1 MITYQVEQYTS
12 AIDEM
17 KVLYQDHWEE
27 IAGDKDIIKLNPN
40 YEAYLQMDKV
50 GVLHLV
56 TVRDEDLLVGYHL
69 SFISPHLHYVDSL
82 TAFTDIF
89 FLKKEYRK
97 GRVGINLFKYMEHS
111 LRAKGVQKIYMGTK
125 LKHDIGRILEHLNY
139 IPIERLYTKIL
150 KE

>member
-1 MITYQVEQYTS
+1 MITYQVEQYNS

-17 KVLYQDHWEE
+17 KELYLDHWEE

-40 YEAYLQMDKV
+40 YELYTQMAKL
-50 GVLHLV
+50 GFIHLV
-56 TVRDEDLLVGYHL
+56 TVRDEECLVGYHL
-69 SFISPHLHYVDSL
+69 SLVYPHMHYKDSL

-97 GRVGINLFKYMEHS
+97 GRIGINLFKYMEHS

-125 LKHDIGRILEHLNY
+125 LKHDIGNLLERLGY
-139 IPIERLYTKIL
+139 TPIERLYTKIL

>member
-17 KVLYQDHWEE
+17 KELYQEHWEE
-27 IAGDKDIIKLNPN
+27 IAGDKDVIKLNPN
-40 YEAYLQMDKV
+40 YETYAQMASL
-50 GVLHLV
+50 GFIHLV
-56 TVRDEDLLVGYHL
+56 TVRDEENLVGYHL
-69 SFISPHLHYVDSL
+69 SLVYPHLHYMDSL

-111 LRAKGVQKIYMGTK
+111 LRAKKVQKIYMGTK
-125 LKHDIGRILEHLNY
+125 LKLDIGNLLERLGY
-139 IPIERLYTKIL
+139 TPIERLYTKIL